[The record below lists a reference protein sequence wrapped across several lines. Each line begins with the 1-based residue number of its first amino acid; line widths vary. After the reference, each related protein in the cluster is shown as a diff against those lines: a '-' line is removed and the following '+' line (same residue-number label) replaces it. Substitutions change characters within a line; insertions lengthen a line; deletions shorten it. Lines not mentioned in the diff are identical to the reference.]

1 MVRRLLCFRLLA
13 GRFWMIAVL
22 AIVIFL
28 AAVAPP
34 TASPS
39 GTFGVKP
46 SEMTI
51 DAAHPIAQV
60 AFSSLSAR
68 VVTFDVRVRR
78 WRQTATADAFE
89 PAPDVIVVPP
99 IFSISP
105 YDTVLLRV
113 AFRQPPVR
121 PEVEG
126 SYKVMITEI
135 IAPGPQSSAARVV
148 AVPLFVPA
156 RSPAGTASYRLRPTM
171 PGAADLI
178 IKNGTNAHLFL
189 GKLSITSGAKRV
201 YEGKPGVYVLAGSMR
216 VVPLRLTAALS
227 GAGAE
232 IQFENAAGAT
242 QSAEATVV
250 R

>member
-1 MVRRLLCFRLLA
+1 MVRRLLCFCLLA

-22 AIVIFL
+22 ALVIFL

-34 TASPS
+34 TAPASA
-39 GTFGVKP
+39 TFGVKP
-46 SEMTI
+46 NELTI

-68 VVTFDVRVRR
+68 VVSFDVRVQR
-78 WRQTATADAFE
+78 WRQTAAADAFE
-89 PAPDVIVVPP
+89 PAPNAIVVPP

-113 AFRQPPVR
+113 TFRQPPVR
-121 PEVEG
+121 PEIEA
-126 SYKVMITEI
+126 SYKVVLTEI
-135 IAPGPQSSAARVV
+135 TPAGPQGSAVRVV
-148 AVPLFVPA
+148 SVPLFVPA
-156 RSPAGTASYRLRPTM
+156 RSPTGTASYRLRPTM

-178 IKNGTNAHLFL
+178 IKNGKNAHLFL

-201 YEGKPGVYVLAGSMR
+201 YEGKPGVYVLAGNTR